1 MVVSDDLST
10 DESCPDVSTVGDGDA
25 FLDPGESITCT
36 ATYDVTAGDVT
47 AGSVTNT
54 ASATVDG
61 VTSNQ
66 DSETVFV
73 DLPELTLA
81 KSNDTGG
88 STLVGVPFNWT
99 LTVSNIGPQPATFDD
114 PQTIVRDPLPA
125 GANYGLPT
133 PGNFSGITNS
143 GSISCSIDGSDVLTC
158 VVSGASVVIGATSAS
173 FTVTFSVDP
182 TAAGSLANT
191 ATVDPDGVVTE
202 GDETNNTGSDTVT
215 VTLPPTSTPTP
226 TNTPVPTPTPTPVVL
241 ITDPAVTKSVSPS
254 AAAVG
259 DTVTFTLFVSNL
271 GPGDADNVQLVDQ
284 IPAFLLIT
292 DVDISPG
299 SFTPIISGNTV
310 TINFGTVTPSD
321 TYTIT
326 TEVRSSA
333 APQTETNTADI
344 TTSSPESDTDN
355 NSDSVP
361 ITIIDP
367 SPPLVAPETGFA
379 PNRTTTVP
387 LQPAAKIYQAYG
399 EIRLEIPTLGVAV
412 TIVGIPFDPN
422 GWDVTWLTD
431 QAGYLA
437 GTAFPTWRGNSVITG
452 HNTLANGNDGPF
464 ARLQELRYGD
474 QIIVTAW
481 GLRHI
486 YEVREEELV
495 SRTDSSI
502 FRHEELAWITLLTCD
517 GWDERIDIYRRRRLV
532 RAVLISIET
541 VEIRTTRE

>member
-1 MVVSDDLST
+1 MSATTAGTGNTASDTLTVNPVNPGISILKQVGTSITGPWTTFVAVTTGTNIFFQMTVENIGDVALTDANVTDPTLTGLGVDLSGCAWALLPLFDVQTCVVGPIPAVAGSHANSATSHGTFSSTEYDSSPSTATYATTGLTLAKSVVAESFYTNPGDTLNYSYLVSNNGSAPLEGPVVVSDDLST

-226 TNTPVPTPTPTPVVL
+226 TNTPLPPTSTNTPLPPTATNTPLPPTATNTPLPPTATNTPLPPTATNTPLPPTATNTPLPPTATNTPLPPTATNTPLPPTNTPVPTPTPTPVVL

-254 AAAVG
+254 AAAG
-259 DTVTFTLFVSNL
+259 
-271 GPGDADNVQLVDQ
+271 GRYVDVHIICQ
-284 IPAFLLIT
+284 Q
-292 DVDISPG
+292 PG
-299 SFTPIISGNTV
+299 SG
-310 TINFGTVTPSD
+310 
-321 TYTIT
+321 
-326 TEVRSSA
+326 
-333 APQTETNTADI
+333 
-344 TTSSPESDTDN
+344 
-355 NSDSVP
+355 
-361 ITIIDP
+361 
-367 SPPLVAPETGFA
+367 
-379 PNRTTTVP
+379 
-387 LQPAAKIYQAYG
+387 
-399 EIRLEIPTLGVAV
+399 
-412 TIVGIPFDPN
+412 
-422 GWDVTWLTD
+422 
-431 QAGYLA
+431 
-437 GTAFPTWRGNSVITG
+437 
-452 HNTLANGNDGPF
+452 
-464 ARLQELRYGD
+464 
-474 QIIVTAW
+474 
-481 GLRHI
+481 
-486 YEVREEELV
+486 
-495 SRTDSSI
+495 
-502 FRHEELAWITLLTCD
+502 
-517 GWDERIDIYRRRRLV
+517 
-532 RAVLISIET
+532 
-541 VEIRTTRE
+541 